1 MLSKVSLLSNLLRRL
16 VYFLSIKAQD
26 VWKHVR
32 KNSGFFLKSLICR
45 IHWQMLTM
53 NRMCLAQLR
62 SWYYL
67 KLLPAYFI
75 SDGRIP
81 STWNVAHILSTL
93 YSFKKSKKKYFL
105 PDFLLASTFL
115 TKYRTFCYFLWITV
129 FFMFFVL
136 SPVKTNPNTFL

>member
-53 NRMCLAQLR
+53 NRMCLAQLP

-115 TKYRTFCYFLWITV
+115 TKIPYFLLFSQNYCIFRV
-129 FFMFFVL
+129 FCII
-136 SPVKTNPNTFL
+136 SCQD